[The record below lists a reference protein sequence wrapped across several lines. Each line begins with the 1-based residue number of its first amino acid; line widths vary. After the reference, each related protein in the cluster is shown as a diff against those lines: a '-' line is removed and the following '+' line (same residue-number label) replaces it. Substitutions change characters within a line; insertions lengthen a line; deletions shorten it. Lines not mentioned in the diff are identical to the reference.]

1 MILIIKSFHWLM
13 LASVEEEEGG
23 RRRQECFYVAVGG
36 GGTIHPQQGINYG
49 VRAGSFK
56 L

>member
-1 MILIIKSFHWLM
+1 M

-36 GGTIHPQQGINYG
+36 GGTIHPQQGINYE